1 MNSELSSQPKS
12 ITPEDIKRFEIPSG
26 MMSDIFSAK
35 KNDLYTVLKKN
46 QSKLRNNIFAIH
58 ISSIDDIW
66 DTYFWAAD
74 VFSFLEKNVTGS
86 VRGYCY
92 LDIDEALVLEGLHLH
107 QGVYGKPSIPSII
120 FIDSFLDSNSET
132 KQYKKLCS
140 LLNKY
145 ILNSNNL
152 NCRRIAFTTTLE
164 KDELLEKIKTLPTTF
179 SVVLKDLLL
188 YIDKEGIH
196 ERV

>member
-1 MNSELSSQPKS
+1 MSSEPVSPLKN
-12 ITPEDIKRFEIPSG
+12 ITPEDVKRFEIPSG
-26 MMSDIFSAK
+26 MMSDIFSAQ
-35 KNDLYTVLKKN
+35 KNELYTILKNN

-74 VFSFLEKNVTGS
+74 VFLLLEKNVSSS

-107 QGVYGKPSIPSII
+107 QGIYGKPSIPSII
-120 FIDSFLDSNSET
+120 FIDSFLDSNSDT
-132 KQYKKLCS
+132 KEYKKLCN
-140 LLNKY
+140 LLNRY

-152 NCRRIAFTTTLE
+152 NCRRLVFTTTLE
-164 KDELLEKIKTLPTTF
+164 KEDLLEKIKTLPTTF

-188 YIDKEGIH
+188 YIDKGDTH